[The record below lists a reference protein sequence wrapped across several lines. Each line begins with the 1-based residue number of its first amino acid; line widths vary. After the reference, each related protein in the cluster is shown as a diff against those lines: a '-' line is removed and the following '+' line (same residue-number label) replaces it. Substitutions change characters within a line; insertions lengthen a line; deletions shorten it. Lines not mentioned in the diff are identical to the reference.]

1 MWGQVAELRVLV
13 SESEG
18 RTCASLCWSL
28 SDSPGGAPGGLGWH
42 CRLPADSR
50 PEAVRGAISPIG
62 GPGPG
67 SPRSTSPAASEFLF
81 HRICLLKPQMTFES
95 HKSTIEH
102 VRVTRQ
108 SPRAHGP
115 HMPGL
120 ARAAPLS
127 RGAPAPHW
135 EVTHFFLC
143 ICFFLTVLSLTRPH
157 SAKPTSGWGQEGP
170 AASQWASQEE
180 AWAFAGSGPSQAPPG
195 VS

>member
-18 RTCASLCWSL
+18 RTCAPLCWSL
-28 SDSPGGAPGGLGWH
+28 SDSPGGAPGAWGGTVGSQLTPGQ
-42 CRLPADSR
+42 RLL
-50 PEAVRGAISPIG
+50 EVRLAPSGDQV
-62 GPGPG
+62 PGPH
-67 SPRSTSPAASEFLF
+67 TVPAQLLVSFYFTE
-81 HRICLLKPQMTFES
+81 CLLKPQMTFES
-95 HKSTIEH
+95 RKSTIEH
-102 VRVTRQ
+102 VRVTQQ

-120 ARAAPLS
+120 ARAVPLS
-127 RGAPAPHW
+127 WGAPAPHW

-143 ICFFLTVLSLTRPH
+143 ICFFLAVLALTRPH